1 MYLLWIEGV
10 GKWFWKRPNSITVK
24 REKKII
30 VLCDFVGEQRRDA
43 VKKAERNGDS
53 GDHLPFTL
61 TDAINDKERAY
72 NLAKETLER
81 SEYKSN
87 SDFIGK
93 FKTGNCK
100 YVPEELHISRL

>member
-1 MYLLWIEGV
+1 ME
-10 GKWFWKRPNSITVK
+10 KNNCSIPVK
-24 REKKII
+24 TEKLKSLF
-30 VLCDFVGEQRRDA
+30 LCDSLGEQRRDA
-43 VKKAERNGDS
+43 VKKAERSGDS
-53 GDHLPFTL
+53 GDHLHFTL

-100 YVPEELHISRL
+100 YLKSCTKGSDLGIKTKI

>member
-1 MYLLWIEGV
+1 M
-10 GKWFWKRPNSITVK
+10 
-24 REKKII
+24 
-30 VLCDFVGEQRRDA
+30 CDFVGEQRRDA

-100 YVPEELHISRL
+100 YVPEEHHISKL